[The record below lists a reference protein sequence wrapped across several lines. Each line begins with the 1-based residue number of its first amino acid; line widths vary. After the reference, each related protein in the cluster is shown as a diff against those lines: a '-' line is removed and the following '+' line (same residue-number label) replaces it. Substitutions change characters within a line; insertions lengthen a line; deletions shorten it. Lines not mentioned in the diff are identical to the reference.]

1 MMYEQPKT
9 HPTQNFQGRQSVA
22 PLGVDPSEE
31 NREVSYVNK
40 LKFVNQVTILL
51 SVKQEDYAPSAA
63 TVDGT
68 VRHLVTTI

>member
-22 PLGVDPSEE
+22 PSGVDPSGE
-31 NREVSYVNK
+31 NMEVSYVNK
-40 LKFVNQVTILL
+40 LRFVNQVTILL
-51 SVKQEDYAPSAA
+51 SVKQEGCAPSTA
-63 TVDGT
+63 TVVGT